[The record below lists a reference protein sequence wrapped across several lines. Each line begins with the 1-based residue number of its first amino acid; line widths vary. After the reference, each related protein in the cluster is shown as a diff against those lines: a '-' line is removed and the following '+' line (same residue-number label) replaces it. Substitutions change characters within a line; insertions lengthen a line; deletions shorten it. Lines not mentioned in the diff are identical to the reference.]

1 MSELRDVPVDL
12 SQYPPPQHM
21 LRDLALEFEHGDDG
35 ASRAWLPIDERVCT
49 PQGHLRTGML
59 ATAVDAIGGGMA
71 AMAAAPEG
79 WIATADLTLHVVAPI
94 DGSRLEIRGQVA
106 RAGRTTI
113 VLSADVV
120 DATASASGAPPL
132 ALATMTFSV
141 LERRDSN
148 PVVTRRADGEPAVRQ
163 MMEGDGRG
171 FAIDAYDALGF
182 VTRAPG
188 VVELELVPYVGNSLG
203 ALNGGVLGALADA
216 AAASAMGDGF
226 ETVDLQMYYLALAKQ
241 GPVRARAEVV
251 ARGDA
256 WGTAAVEIVDVGA
269 ERRTTVVTATAVQ
282 W

>member
-1 MSELRDVPVDL
+1 VTLDL
-12 SQYPPPQHM
+12 SQYPPAQHM
-21 LRDLALEFEHGDDG
+21 LRDLALEFEHGRDG
-35 ASRAWLPIDERVCT
+35 ESRAWLPIDERVCT
-49 PQGHLRTGML
+49 PQGHLRTGIL

-71 AMAAAPEG
+71 ATAAAPDG

-94 DGSRLEIRGQVA
+94 DVSRLEIRGRVA

-113 VLSADVV
+113 VLSAAVV
-120 DATASASGAPPL
+120 DASAPVQQPSEL
-132 ALATMTFSV
+132 AFATMTFSV

-148 PVVTRRADGEPAVRQ
+148 PVITRRGEGAPAVRQ

-171 FAIDAYDALGF
+171 FSIDAYDAFGF

-188 VVELELVPYVGNSLG
+188 AVEVELVPYVGNSLG

-216 AAASAMGDGF
+216 AAASALGDGY

-241 GPVRARAEVV
+241 GPVHARAEVI
-251 ARGDA
+251 ARGEP
-256 WGTAAVEIVDVGA
+256 WGTTAVEIVDVGA
-269 ERRTTVVTATAVQ
+269 ERRTTVVTATAVR